1 MTTQHRGDS
10 GETSL
15 YGGQR
20 ISKTHQ
26 IFSVLGAIDELNS
39 AIGLVL
45 SSDPSHQHAER
56 LVWIQDRLFA
66 LGSELANP
74 AHAEHGDFVD
84 QKDVRTL
91 DELLQAYRSSLP
103 PLRHFILPAGTPTA
117 AGVNLGRS
125 ICRRAERETLRLGKE
140 ASIRPETTIFLNRL
154 SDVLFEM
161 ARAINHEANTPDR
174 EWRGPRDR
182 KT

>member
-26 IFSVLGAIDELNS
+26 IFAVLGAIDELNS

-45 SSDPSHQHAER
+45 SSDPSHQHAEK

-91 DELLQAYRSSLP
+91 DEWLQAYRSSLP
-103 PLRHFILPAGTPTA
+103 PLRHFILPGGTPTA

-161 ARAINHEANTPDR
+161 ARAINHEANTTDR
-174 EWRGPRDR
+174 EWLGPRDR

>member
-26 IFSVLGAIDELNS
+26 IFAVLGAIDELNS
-39 AIGLVL
+39 AFGLVL

-91 DELLQAYRSSLP
+91 DEWLQAYRSSLP
-103 PLRHFILPAGTPTA
+103 PLRHFILPGGTPTA

-161 ARAINHEANTPDR
+161 ARAINHEANTTDR
-174 EWRGPRDR
+174 EWLGPRDR

>member
-1 MTTQHRGDS
+1 MSTQHRGDS

-26 IFSVLGAIDELNS
+26 IFAVLGAIDELNS

-103 PLRHFILPAGTPTA
+103 PLRHFILPGGTPTA

-161 ARAINHEANTPDR
+161 ARAINHEANTTDR
-174 EWRGPRDR
+174 EWLGPRDR

>member
-26 IFSVLGAIDELNS
+26 IFAVLGAIDELNS

-45 SSDPSHQHAER
+45 SSDPSHQHAEK

-91 DELLQAYRSSLP
+91 DEWLQAYRSSLP
-103 PLRHFILPAGTPTA
+103 PLRHFILPGGTPTA

-154 SDVLFEM
+154 SDVLCEM

-174 EWRGPRDR
+174 EWLGPRDR